1 MAGKL
6 IKKNKKAFFDFEI
19 LETYEAGIKLRG
31 PEVKSVK
38 GGNISLK
45 GSFVTIHDGK
55 PTITNMHIL
64 PYKPAGTQNTS
75 PDRPRTLLLK
85 ESEIERLDAKIATK
99 GLSCVPLAVVLKH
112 NLIKVEIGVVRGK
125 KLHDKRRVIKE
136 RDEKRKVG
144 RFIRETMKN

>member
-1 MAGKL
+1 
-6 IKKNKKAFFDFEI
+6 
-19 LETYEAGIKLRG
+19 
-31 PEVKSVK
+31 
-38 GGNISLK
+38 
-45 GSFVTIHDGK
+45 
-55 PTITNMHIL
+55 L
-64 PYKPAGTQNTS
+64 PYKPAGAQNVS

-85 ESEIERLDAKIATK
+85 ESEIERLGAKLATK
-99 GLSCVPLAVVLKH
+99 GMSCVPLAVVLKH